1 MFLKPKHTYLDQPAL
16 HYKKIIDIAEYFNSN
31 PHFYYQSGDVYKN
44 YVFDRNTETFV
55 DADTELLTGVGI
67 LIDGSNTYQYSNK
80 YFKYD
85 TTNLVWT
92 TITQD
97 QATETIIS
105 VSSNNVYRG
114 QKNRYIKD
122 RYFDYTIISD
132 INENEQQI
140 GKGLISDTKSFDIKY
155 TDDEVN
161 IKDDDIIQIENELRF
176 VSETQYKVIR
186 LPKPFKT
193 YFCTLTRLKI

>member
-31 PHFYYQSGDVYKN
+31 PHFYYQVGDTYKN
-44 YVFDRNTETFV
+44 YVFDKTTETFI
-55 DADTELLTGVGI
+55 DADSDGLAGYGI
-67 LIDGSNTYQYSNK
+67 LIDGTTTYVYRDK

-92 TITQD
+92 TITKEE
-97 QATETIIS
+97 ATETIIT
-105 VSSNNVYRG
+105 VSSNNMYKG

-122 RYFDYTIISD
+122 RYFDYTIVSD
-132 INENEQQI
+132 INENQEQI
-140 GKGLISDTKSFDIKY
+140 GKGLISDNKSFDIKY
-155 TDDEVN
+155 TDDEID
-161 IKDDDIIQIENELRF
+161 IKDDDIIQIENEIYI
-176 VSETQYKVIR
+176 VSESQYKVIR
-186 LPKPFKT
+186 LPKPYKT